1 MDRRS
6 EVGTAMK
13 DRIDAYLQSHQQ
25 QIAEDIQ
32 ALVRIESI
40 NGDQEGNRKALGFV
54 MQKAA
59 WMGIPCRMT
68 REEDVVLAQIGS
80 GEEKVGIL
88 VHVDVVGIGDRGKW
102 THPPF
107 SGHFDGEYIWGRGS
121 LDDKGA
127 VIASLY
133 VLKALLDLKLPLKK
147 LIWLIVG
154 TGEEGGDWQ
163 DITEH
168 FKRDFG
174 FPDYGFSPD
183 GDFPIYNME
192 NGYGDIELEFTEPK
206 RDELV
211 CLSAGSSTN
220 TIPSRA
226 VIQFRGQAPLE
237 FHGLSAHSS
246 TPGLGENAIKSLCR
260 GLSSRQDLNFLGF
273 IGRYLLADDNGSQL
287 GLDPQDDYTKPGSAA
302 RNSICVPTVLK
313 LTEQGVCLN
322 VNVRHKYG
330 ITEQEILHQFE
341 VRAREYGYTVKLFH
355 YHPPLMIDEQHPV
368 LQLMKSVYESH
379 GFKNEF
385 KVGFGT
391 SYAKSMDN
399 FVSWGPNFPDTVNC
413 AHMENERIS
422 IRSLMTAAKIYTLFL
437 VRCASAGIND
447 GMKCND

>member
-1 MDRRS
+1 
-6 EVGTAMK
+6 MK
-13 DRIDAYLQSHQQ
+13 EMIDAYLESHKQ

-32 ALVRIESI
+32 ALIRIESV
-40 NGDQEGNRKALGFV
+40 NGDIAGNRNALGFV

-59 WMGIPCRMT
+59 QMGIPCQMT
-68 REEDVVLAQIGS
+68 REEDVVLAEIGS

-107 SGHFDGEYIWGRGS
+107 SGHIDEEYIWGRGS

-133 VLKALLDLKLPLKK
+133 VLKALLDLKVPLTKQ
-147 LIWLIVG
+147 IWLIVG

-192 NGYGDIELEFTEPK
+192 NGYADIELEFTEPK
-206 RDELV
+206 REELV
-211 CLSAGSSTN
+211 SLSAGSSTN

-226 VIQFRGQAPLE
+226 VIQFHGQPLLE

-246 TPGLGENAIKSLCR
+246 TPGLGENAINTLCR
-260 GLSSRQDLNFLGF
+260 ELSCRQDWNFLGF
-273 IGRYLLADDNGSQL
+273 IGRYLLADDNGSKL
-287 GLDPQDDYTKPGSAA
+287 GLNPQADNTKAGPAG

-313 LTEQGVCLN
+313 LTERGVCLN

-330 ITEQEILHQFE
+330 ITKQEVLQQFE
-341 VRAREYGYTVKLFH
+341 DRAKEYGYTVKLFH
-355 YHPPLMIDEQHPV
+355 YHPPLMIDEQHAV
-368 LQLMKSVYESH
+368 LQLMKSVYEAY

-385 KVGFGT
+385 KVGCGT
-391 SYAKSMDN
+391 SYAKSMEN

-413 AHMENERIS
+413 AHMENEKIS
-422 IRSLMTAAKIYTLFL
+422 INSLMTAAKMYTLFL
-437 VRCASAGIND
+437 VRCASQPLPA
-447 GMKCND
+447 GMKEV